1 MAQHD
6 YILENQSGPSFRA
19 DLNGAMQ
26 AIATNN
32 SGSTEPFPTYA
43 YQFWADT
50 TAGLWK
56 QRNGANS
63 AWITIG
69 TLGATNLGLA
79 PLASPAFTGVAL
91 FDHRWGEWHGGLK
104 PAQISGQSRA
114 VQLAEGLQT
123 QPAVFVNDDLNL
135 ITFLQSSLTQAIGR
149 EPDRQ
154 AVAPAADRL
163 LEVTAFRRRWL

>member
-1 MAQHD
+1 
-6 YILENQSGPSFRA
+6 
-19 DLNGAMQ
+19 
-26 AIATNN
+26 
-32 SGSTEPFPTYA
+32 
-43 YQFWADT
+43 
-50 TAGLWK
+50 
-56 QRNGANS
+56 
-63 AWITIG
+63 
-69 TLGATNLGLA
+69 
-79 PLASPAFTGVAL
+79 
-91 FDHRWGEWHGGLK
+91 LK

-114 VQLAEGLQT
+114 VQLVQGLQT